1 MRKSTFPL
9 WLLLEL
15 WKEWRIPDLGQN
27 YTKIGKKILK
37 SLKKP
42 GLTSTSRHLFFKQVP
57 CNHRTHS
64 TGHRTN
70 RKIFVPLCWSHSC
83 QVCSFL
89 GEVQSKQSWKRNP
102 WHQLEKLCCWIQHS
116 KSLKFLL
123 IKIYVKLNYFLIRV
137 PYHILIYRSLNFP
150 VQFYYGFHIT
160 SAIYC
165 LTNLSL
171 AAVWS
176 RAISF
181 SFPYDTVR

>member
-1 MRKSTFPL
+1 MERKHSK
-9 WLLLEL
+9 L
-15 WKEWRIPDLGQN
+15 WK
-27 YTKIGKKILK
+27 
-37 SLKKP
+37 SLVWH
-42 GLTSTSRHLFFKQVP
+42 LHRVWHLFFKQVP
-57 CNHRTHS
+57 CNYRTHS

-70 RKIFVPLCWSHSC
+70 RKIFVPLLRTSCWSHSC

-165 LTNLSL
+165 VTNLSL
-171 AAVWS
+171 DAAVWS
-176 RAISF
+176 RETLTLHWCCSPFA
-181 SFPYDTVR
+181 